1 MKIMIGGGQ
10 MDDEVRKY
18 AKADA
23 FGKDAMAAVTLTN
36 GWYGIK

>member
-1 MKIMIGGGQ
+1 

-23 FGKDAMAAVTLTN
+23 YGKDAMAAVTLTKQ
-36 GWYGIK
+36 WIK

>member
-1 MKIMIGGGQ
+1 MIGGGQ

-23 FGKDAMAAVTLTN
+23 FGKDAMAAVSLSQTWL
-36 GWYGIK
+36 